1 MTKTPNVSAMK
12 LNMAGNQL
20 VKMEK
25 ESKPHWLY
33 NSLMP
38 MVAFLSSVFDFG
50 LILIENLHIIT

>member
-1 MTKTPNVSAMK
+1 
-12 LNMAGNQL
+12 MAGNQL